1 MESVSEYE
9 VSEIQNLCITC
20 KRDMGPDNPRQ
31 LCGKYQCDYEDEM
44 EADLEDI
51 PIEEQISKEKTNQ
64 KKYDDM
70 YDEIKKVF
78 THKFYVDAKIQFSDV
93 FSNGYVYIND
103 LLDELNFNKK
113 IIPNIIMKIEHY
125 IEAIYDFYKEN
136 KYNDMYHEI
145 EKVFTHKF
153 YVDAKIQFSDVFS
166 NGYVYINDLLDE
178 LNFNKKIIPNIIMKI
193 EHYIEAIYDFYKENK
208 YTYMYYK
215 INEIFTPK
223 FYDWAKEQFLDKC
236 SSGDSYIHDL
246 LDELNLICNKNIV
259 PDTNMKIE
267 HYIEYIYDFYT
278 EVFSQGGEPNPW
290 WAD

>member
-70 YDEIKKVF
+70 YDEI
-78 THKFYVDAKIQFSDV
+78 
-93 FSNGYVYIND
+93 
-103 LLDELNFNKK
+103 
-113 IIPNIIMKIEHY
+113 
-125 IEAIYDFYKEN
+125 
-136 KYNDMYHEI
+136 

-178 LNFNKKIIPNIIMKI
+178 LNLICNKKIIPNTIMKI

-215 INEIFTPK
+215 IKEIFTPK

-236 SSGDSYIHDL
+236 SSGDSYIHNL

-267 HYIEYIYDFYT
+267 RYIEYIYDFYT